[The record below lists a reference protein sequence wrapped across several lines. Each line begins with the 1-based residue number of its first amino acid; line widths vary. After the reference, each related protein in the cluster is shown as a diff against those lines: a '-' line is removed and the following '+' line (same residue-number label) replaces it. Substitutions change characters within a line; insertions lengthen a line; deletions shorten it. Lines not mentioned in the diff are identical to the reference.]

1 MSNLFAANLW
11 RFLGILAAQVL
22 VFKQASEAIGPYFNV
37 FLYPL
42 LLLLLPMVIPTAL
55 AVLIGFALG
64 IVVDFFYATPGVH
77 AGASVFSAFC
87 RPLLLA
93 AFEPKGGYSGKD
105 PIASPHHLGW
115 QNFLQIAGVFFF
127 LHLFWYFAMT
137 EFTLVYFGSILLRT
151 VASLL
156 ISVLLLV
163 IYMGLFR
170 TKT

>member
-1 MSNLFAANLW
+1 MSNLLTANLW

-22 VFKQASEAIGPYFNV
+22 VFKQASEAIGPYFNII
-37 FLYPL
+37 LYPL
-42 LLLLLPMVIPTAL
+42 FLLLLPMVLPTA
-55 AVLIGFALG
+55 AVILIGFLIG
-64 IVVDFFYATPGVH
+64 ILVDFFYATPGVH
-77 AGASVFSAFC
+77 AGASVFAAFC
-87 RPLLLA
+87 RPIILA

-105 PIASPHHLGW
+105 PIPTPHHVGW
-115 QNFLQIAGVFFF
+115 QNFFQIAGVFYF

-151 VASLL
+151 IASLL
-156 ISVLLLV
+156 ISMLLLV